1 MAKTPSSDPL
11 KQGRR
16 QAERFGRF
24 VRDFTSGINRRELE
38 RLFDEDT
45 SHALSVFSSGSR
57 KKNTPLDTEDPI
69 RALGQIQ
76 SFFIGIAL
84 ELSPGRRLLF
94 TFALMCPLLGIFDID
109 FELGT
114 RSLFI
119 DASPFWFLTS
129 IAALTLLLGLE
140 LVDQLRVRDE
150 LEVARQL
157 QRDLL
162 PQETPLWPGWRI
174 AHSYRTAQEIGGDYY
189 DFLPLDD
196 GRWVVTVGDASGHG
210 ISAGLLMAIANASLK
225 TAIELDSSPAAV
237 LGLLNRVLER
247 TGGRRAFMTLFY
259 GVLDMRT
266 GELEFASAGHP
277 FPLLRRASGEIEEL
291 GQGAFPLG
299 LRRQVEY
306 KSHHLTLQ
314 PGDFL
319 VLYSDGLPEAI
330 GGDSEQSFG
339 FERLR
344 QHLKHPQSA
353 QDLHD
358 TILQS
363 VDKHL
368 GNTAPQ
374 DDLTLVVLDRAP
386 QMPGL
391 RGPRS
396 GERPPSEER
405 PPPPPPP
412 RTGRAVQEIPPPFPK
427 PIATTDR

>member
-1 MAKTPSSDPL
+1 MAKTPPSDPL
-11 KQGRR
+11 RQGRR
-16 QAERFGRF
+16 QAERFSRF

-45 SHALSVFSSGSR
+45 NRALDVFSSGSR
-57 KKNTPLDTEDPI
+57 KKSE
-69 RALGQIQ
+69 LGSDDATQFLGRLQ
-76 SFFIGIAL
+76 NFFVGIAL

-94 TFALMCPLLGIFDID
+94 TFALICPLLGFLDID
-109 FELGT
+109 FTIGT

-119 DASPFWFLTS
+119 DASPFWFLSS
-129 IAALTLLLGLE
+129 IAALTLLVGLE

-225 TAIELDSSPAAV
+225 TAIELDPSPSAV
-237 LGLLNRVLER
+237 LGLLNRVLKR

-259 GVLDMRT
+259 GVLDVTT

-277 FPLLRRASGEIEEL
+277 FPLLRRSSGEVEEL
-291 GQGAFPLG
+291 GRGAFPLG
-299 LRRQVEY
+299 LRRQVDY
-306 KSHHLTLQ
+306 PSYRLTLK

-344 QHLKHPQSA
+344 RHLEKPGTT

-358 TILQS
+358 AILHS
-363 VDKHL
+363 VDEHL
-368 GNTAPQ
+368 GNAAPQ

-386 QMPGL
+386 QKPSL
-391 RGPRS
+391 RGRLDRGMPPPPPPRIPAKPR
-396 GERPPSEER
+396 RPVMEIEEL

-412 RTGRAVQEIPPPFPK
+412 SR
-427 PIATTDR
+427 